1 VSGLL
6 LTALLRRVL
15 VDVAPVLAGASW
27 RVVVAIV
34 LGTLLAVAA
43 GHVLGGPQP
52 PTRTAVAI
60 CSAAR
65 NPGLALLVA
74 SQNAAPQA
82 VIATALVTLWSRL

>member
-1 VSGLL
+1 
-6 LTALLRRVL
+6 
-15 VDVAPVLAGASW
+15 
-27 RVVVAIV
+27 
-34 LGTLLAVAA
+34 
-43 GHVLGGPQP
+43 
-52 PTRTAVAI
+52 VAI